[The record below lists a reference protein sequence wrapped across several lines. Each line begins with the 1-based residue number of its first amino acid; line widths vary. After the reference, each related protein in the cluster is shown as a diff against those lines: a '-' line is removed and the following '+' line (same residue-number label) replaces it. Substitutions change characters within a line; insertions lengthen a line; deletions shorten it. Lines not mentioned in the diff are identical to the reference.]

1 MGLIISGLARF
12 LGGAFGSIVAWI
24 ASALGSEALMKFIT
38 FGAKIS
44 FAIAIASACVAY
56 VTPLAASLDI
66 GGLPAH
72 ALWFADQIQFAYVFT
87 VVMSAFVFRWAVDW
101 LRDML

>member
-1 MGLIISGLARF
+1 MGALISLLARF
-12 LGGAFGSIVAWI
+12 FGSALGGVVAWI
-24 ASALGSEALMKFIT
+24 ASALGSEALMKFVT
-38 FGAKIS
+38 FSAKIG
-44 FAIAIASACVAY
+44 FAIAIATACIAY

-87 VVMSAFVFRWAVDW
+87 VVMAAFVFRWAVSW
-101 LRDML
+101 LKAML